1 MITLTACGKKNA
13 DNLAKVETA
22 DNTNGVN
29 TKGGNSGDIVNIG
42 VTDIIGSLNPLLQD
56 GTEVVKYAASLSFL
70 SLVELNKDLEFE
82 AQIAKEITTEDNK
95 HFTIKLDENATWSD
109 GTPITSKDVLF
120 SFLCWAS
127 QEVGNT
133 GMSIYKIEGVGDD
146 GYVEAG
152 TEEISGI
159 KAIDEKTV
167 EITTKSEMAL
177 YAFNN
182 IYGRYILI
190 LPEHILGNV
199 PKEDLLTYKWFN
211 APTVIS
217 GPYFITDFDLNHYV
231 TYTANDNY
239 WKGVPKIK
247 NLNIKVVTSSQLLAG
262 LQSGEI
268 DLVQQTTGVI
278 LQEDYESVKAL
289 NNISVFEG
297 TPVTNQSIFINTN
310 NITDAR
316 IRQAI
321 LYGIDRETILNEIL
335 NGNGEIVDGFLAS
348 AGPFYDS
355 SLKPVEYDPQKAA
368 ALVKEAV
375 ADGWDPST
383 QYTFYVNSGDTTFV
397 QVASFFTAQLAEIGI
412 NLKVNT
418 VDLSTLMS
426 VAGNKEFDIMAI
438 QYTFTPVDPY
448 TDVDWLLSKEGWT
461 GYYNEEISAALVKTQ
476 TVKEMEEMKDL
487 YLTID
492 THVQKEVPMIS
503 AYIISALGAKSN
515 RLQNVVPDVYGTF
528 LNVHEW
534 EIAE

>member
-1 MITLTACGKKNA
+1 
-13 DNLAKVETA
+13 
-22 DNTNGVN
+22 
-29 TKGGNSGDIVNIG
+29 
-42 VTDIIGSLNPLLQD
+42 
-56 GTEVVKYAASLSFL
+56 
-70 SLVELNKDLEFE
+70 
-82 AQIAKEITTEDNK
+82 
-95 HFTIKLDENATWSD
+95 
-109 GTPITSKDVLF
+109 
-120 SFLCWAS
+120 
-127 QEVGNT
+127 
-133 GMSIYKIEGVGDD
+133 
-146 GYVEAG
+146 
-152 TEEISGI
+152 
-159 KAIDEKTV
+159 
-167 EITTKSEMAL
+167 
-177 YAFNN
+177 
-182 IYGRYILI
+182 
-190 LPEHILGNV
+190 
-199 PKEDLLTYKWFN
+199 LTYKWFN